1 MSSALRT
8 QTATRPRFGYL
19 SDAAIELLRA
29 KTLSLLEQHGFAINH
44 DEAVARLVM
53 AGAKVEAD
61 GITVHFPAGLMEEA
75 LRETPKSVSLYG
87 KGGQH
92 RLDLPAADGTFHLRT
107 GTGAHAFIELESG
120 RYRKLMLDD
129 VDTIARLGDELSEVG
144 FIAHPFVNGTPE
156 LTSDIHGFA
165 RLASRSMK
173 HNWIQPYNA
182 ENVEYLHKIAIIVAG
197 GEEAFRKRP
206 CASSIVTSFSP
217 LEIKQMDVEAMI
229 QAARLGMPIHACS
242 LPTAGGTA
250 PVTAPGSVLMAAAEI
265 VAMVT
270 MAHVLGPGT
279 AVIATPLMFALD
291 MRSGRSLQ
299 SSVEVLQAASMA
311 LQLMKRGFGLMTH
324 TYGSGSDTPDVDAQ
338 SQAERALLG
347 LTVGLAEADI
357 LGGAGQLECA
367 TVFSPLQLV
376 VDNEI
381 VGMIR
386 QYLHTPEITEESLN
400 WQGLLDVR
408 LGGHFLAND
417 HTLQHCRGHFSPE
430 AFVRLAHDSY
440 EASGRLELLANAREQ
455 ARKLLEREPPDG
467 LPSAEALREIE
478 DVVAA
483 GDRHIVG

>member
-1 MSSALRT
+1 
-8 QTATRPRFGYL
+8 
-19 SDAAIELLRA
+19 
-29 KTLSLLEQHGFAINH
+29 
-44 DEAVARLVM
+44 
-53 AGAKVEAD
+53 
-61 GITVHFPAGLMEEA
+61 
-75 LRETPKSVSLYG
+75 
-87 KGGQH
+87 
-92 RLDLPAADGTFHLRT
+92 
-107 GTGAHAFIELESG
+107 
-120 RYRKLMLDD
+120 
-129 VDTIARLGDELSEVG
+129 
-144 FIAHPFVNGTPE
+144 
-156 LTSDIHGFA
+156 
-165 RLASRSMK
+165 
-173 HNWIQPYNA
+173 
-182 ENVEYLHKIAIIVAG
+182 
-197 GEEAFRKRP
+197 
-206 CASSIVTSFSP
+206 
-217 LEIKQMDVEAMI
+217 
-229 QAARLGMPIHACS
+229 
-242 LPTAGGTA
+242 
-250 PVTAPGSVLMAAAEI
+250 
-265 VAMVT
+265 
-270 MAHVLGPGT
+270 
-279 AVIATPLMFALD
+279 VIATPLMFALD

-299 SSVEVLQAASMA
+299 SSVEVLQAASMP

-440 EASGRLELLANAREQ
+440 EAAGRLELLANAREH